1 MFRRGFKSWCEET
14 ALNVRQHQKLAIT
27 APLSPFVLARELQ
40 VAVIQPPDLKHLA
53 EDVRRRLLGHHSDCW
68 SAITIPGKRR
78 PLIVYNP
85 SHSAARQNSDLMHEL
100 AHILLGHKPTV
111 VFIDPNTD
119 LSLRTY
125 DKAQEEEANWLAGCL
140 LLPREVLLHIK
151 ATHISD
157 ETACRHYGVS
167 AKMLTYRMNV
177 SGVNIQHSR
186 VQAWRRGG

>member
-14 ALNVRQHQKLAIT
+14 ALKVRQHQELATT

-40 VAVIQPPDLKHLA
+40 VAVVQPADLKHLA
-53 EDVRRRLLGHHSDCW
+53 EDVRRRLLREHSDCW
-68 SAITIPGKRR
+68 SAITIPGKER

-119 LSLRTY
+119 LSLRTF
-125 DKAQEEEANWLAGCL
+125 DKAQEEEANWLGGCL

-151 ATHISD
+151 ATHLSN
-157 ETACRHYGVS
+157 EAACRHYGVS
-167 AKMLTYRMNV
+167 AKMLSYRMNV

-186 VQAWRRGG
+186 AQAWR

>member
-14 ALNVRQHQKLAIT
+14 ALKVRQHQNLGIT
-27 APLSPFVLARELQ
+27 DPLSPFVLARELR
-40 VAVIQPPDLKHLA
+40 VAVVQPADLEHLA

-85 SHSAARQNSDLMHEL
+85 THSRARQNSDLMHEL
-100 AHILLGHKPTV
+100 AHILLGHKPTR

-119 LSLRTY
+119 LSLRSH

-151 ATHISD
+151 ATRLSD
-157 ETACRHYGVS
+157 EAACRQYEVS
-167 AKMLTYRMNV
+167 AKMLAYRMNV
-177 SGVNIQHSR
+177 SGVNIQHR
-186 VQAWRRGG
+186 RGQAWRRG

>member
-14 ALNVRQHQKLAIT
+14 ALKVRKHQGLAPT
-27 APLSPFVLARELQ
+27 APLSPFVLARELR
-40 VAVIQPPDLKHLA
+40 VDVIQPADLKELP
-53 EDVRRRLLGHHSDCW
+53 EDVRRRLLGQHSDCW

-100 AHILLGHKPTV
+100 AHIFLGHKPTMLFV
-111 VFIDPNTD
+111 DPNAD
-119 LSLRTY
+119 LALRTH

-140 LLPREVLLHIK
+140 LLPREVLLHTK
-151 ATHISD
+151 ATDLSD
-157 ETACRHYGVS
+157 ESACRQYGVS

-177 SGVNIQHSR
+177 SGVNLQR
-186 VQAWRRGG
+186 RRGQGWRRS

>member
-14 ALNVRQHQKLAIT
+14 ALKVRTHQGLALT
-27 APLSPFVLARELQ
+27 APLSPFVLARELR
-40 VAVIQPPDLKHLA
+40 VEVIEPGGLKELPD
-53 EDVRRRLLGHHSDCW
+53 DVRRRLLGQHSDCW

-85 SHSAARQNSDLMHEL
+85 SHSGARQNSDLMHEL
-100 AHILLGHKPTV
+100 AHIFLGHKPTMLFV
-111 VFIDPNTD
+111 DPNTD
-119 LSLRTY
+119 LALRTH

-151 ATHISD
+151 TTGLSD

-167 AKMLTYRMNV
+167 TKMLVYRMNV
-177 SGVNIQHSR
+177 SGVNLQHGRSK
-186 VQAWRRGG
+186 VWRKG